1 MGKRY
6 EGKFLHLV
14 QLGELPGVG
23 LKRVCD
29 DGDRGKPSFLQGDA
43 VVDTPRRAGAS
54 VAKRGND
61 GVALSFHLLHEGR
74 RCAAHGFLPVAHD
87 AHAGE
92 LFLKRGAHDA

>member
-14 QLGELPGVG
+14 QLGELLRIGLEGVG
-23 LKRVCD
+23 D
-29 DGDRGKPSFLQGDA
+29 DGDGGKPSFLQGDA
-43 VVDTPRRAGAS
+43 VVDTPRRARTS

-61 GVALSFHLLHEGR
+61 GVALSFHLLHEGGG
-74 RCAAHGFLPVAHD
+74 CAAHGFLPVAHD